1 MRYGTLEE
9 GKGKDKFLRKLWVGS
24 YITEP
29 DIDLKEWSDILSQVF
44 KIIYIP
50 VFLNNLII

>member
-1 MRYGTLEE
+1 MRDGTLE

-29 DIDLKEWSDILSQVF
+29 DMDLKKWSDFLSQIF
-44 KIIYIP
+44 KIY
-50 VFLNNLII
+50 LNRGKKGF